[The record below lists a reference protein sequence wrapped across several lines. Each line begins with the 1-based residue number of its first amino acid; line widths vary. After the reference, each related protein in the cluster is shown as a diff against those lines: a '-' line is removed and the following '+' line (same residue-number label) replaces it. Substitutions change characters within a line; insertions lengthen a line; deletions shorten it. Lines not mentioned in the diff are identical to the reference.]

1 MNEKLTEMFG
11 GWLNSGSLYFALA
24 GLALF
29 IGLLALLMTQAV
41 APERRMYQI
50 NDIDLS
56 IDEGCQNFLIT
67 GGIGSGK
74 TSAMNFL
81 ADNLTQN
88 QPTWGGLWLD
98 NKGNSERDLRA
109 IFAHHGRAG
118 DAVVLKAAVESQLA
132 EKTYNIFEDPAFTPG
147 MLAGAIMEVAGSNG
161 VESDNSEFFKRQ
173 GILHIE
179 QMILALRA
187 LQKPVTFVELYERL
201 TDSVKTKKMVAELA
215 DSSRGKGFASHFGE
229 RYLGAPGDQ
238 YGGVVGSLTNA
249 LAPFQTPAV
258 AEVFANP
265 TEPQAFRFSDLE
277 DGKVLCVSLPQI
289 YPRERYAINALLK
302 QLFYLY
308 SLARYDRAGEEIEAA
323 NVLVLWLDE
332 AQHSLRKGEFGD
344 YKYLDRMRA
353 AKCAANLAM
362 QDHTSTYPSL
372 GKDVAIVTMAQLRNR
387 LIFSAPTFES
397 AEISA
402 NFIGKAE
409 KMKVSRGVTGGRTS
423 INRTPQDEHR
433 IKPQDITGLR
443 NHRCH
448 LYLANK
454 VLRKNTSLPRCEPT
468 KGIFPSGTRSIRQP
482 KNQTATAT

>member
-1 MNEKLTEMFG
+1 MTGQLTELFG
-11 GWLNSGSLYFALA
+11 RFLNSGSLYFALA
-24 GLALF
+24 GVGLF
-29 IGLLALLMTQAV
+29 IGLIALLMTQAV
-41 APERRMYQI
+41 APECRMYQI

-81 ADNLTQN
+81 ADNLTKN

-109 IFAHHGRAG
+109 IFARHNRAG
-118 DAVVLKAAVESQLA
+118 DAIVLKAAAEGKLP
-132 EKTYNIFEDPAFTPG
+132 EKTYNVFEDPAFTPG
-147 MLAGAIMEVAGSNG
+147 MLATAIMEVAGGNG
-161 VESDNSEFFKRQ
+161 VESDNSEFFKQQ

-187 LQKPVTFVELYERL
+187 LDRKVTFVELYQYL
-201 TDSVKTKKMVAELA
+201 TDSADTERLVADLA
-215 DSSRGKGFASHFGE
+215 ASARGKELGRHFKE
-229 RYLGAPGDQ
+229 RFLKSPGDQ

-289 YPRERYAINALLK
+289 YPRERYAVNALLK

-308 SLARYDRAGEEIEAA
+308 SLARYDRAGDEVEAA

-332 AQHSLRKGEFGD
+332 AQHSLRKGESGD

-387 LIFSAPTFES
+387 LIFSAPTYES

-409 KMKVSRGVTGGRTS
+409 KMKVSRGITGGRTS

-433 IKPQDITGLR
+433 VKPQDITGLK

-454 VLRKNTSLPRCEPT
+454 VLRKNAYLPRCEPT
-468 KGIFPSGTRSIRQP
+468 KGIFPSGTRSLPPTQP
-482 KNQTATAT
+482 AN